1 MEELAAMGIEDNSS
15 KIENF
20 QPLVERRRY
29 LRCIIISA
37 LKRHG
42 LQ

>member
-1 MEELAAMGIEDNSS
+1 MEELAAMGNEDNSS

-20 QPLVERRRY
+20 QPLVERRY
-29 LRCIIISA
+29 LRCKIISA